1 MLRKTVLLSLLSLF
15 CLHPF
20 EGAAFAASAKELSSS
35 AAAMEATTGSE
46 AERPAFIPLGPDG
59 MPLDASWEERYVK
72 ETRITIEN
80 NVTSVIRGLSTPADL
95 ASSIQMLCRTWDDWA
110 QSKLFKL
117 DDARDI
123 DVYGNLYSFMVMC
136 RTLRLAAEDWQK
148 LDEGREA
155 QASFNKALWLEKKSR
170 RLAEPVGE
178 IIKNQSYSSFLPRRV
193 EVMEEQF
200 KYVDECYKRRPF
212 SEVLR

>member
-1 MLRKTVLLSLLSLF
+1 MLRKAVLLSLLSF
-15 CLHPF
+15 TCLHPF
-20 EGAAFAASAKELSSS
+20 ECTAYAASADEARSS
-35 AAAMEATTGSE
+35 AVASARALE
-46 AERPAFIPLGPDG
+46 AEQPAVISLGPDG

-80 NVTSVIRGLSTPADL
+80 NVTSVMRGLATPDDL
-95 ASSIQMLCRTWDDWA
+95 AVSVLMLCRTWDDWA
-110 QSKLFKL
+110 QSKLFNL

-148 LDEGREA
+148 QDDGREA
-155 QASFNKALWLEKKSR
+155 QEVFNKSLWLEKKSR